1 MKMNAIRQIVTP
13 DASGN
18 LPIQVPVELR
28 QRPVE
33 VIILPTDEVDNGW
46 LAVLTGPN
54 AVDNAWKVIRKS
66 KSDVALQQSIA
77 VLRQEAAQNGL
88 TPELLDE
95 LLRADD

>member
-1 MKMNAIRQIVTP
+1 MNAIRQIVTP
-13 DASGN
+13 DAAGN

-33 VIILPTDEVDNGW
+33 VIVLPIEVTDTT
-46 LAVLTGPN
+46 VLNVLIGPN
-54 AVDNAWKVIRKS
+54 ATGNAWKIIRKATL
-66 KSDVALQQSIA
+66 DGALQQSIA
-77 VLRQEAAQNGL
+77 VLQQEAAQNGL

>member
-1 MKMNAIRQIVTP
+1 MNAIRQIVTS
-13 DASGN
+13 DASGD
-18 LPIQVPVELR
+18 LLIRVPAELR

-33 VIILPTDEVDNGW
+33 VIVLPVEVADDS
-46 LAVLTGPN
+46 LLTVLTGPK

-66 KSDVALQQSIA
+66 TLDEAFQQSIA
-77 VLRQEAAQNGL
+77 VLQQEAAQHGL